1 MPLARLATPFDHPDF
16 IFEPKM
22 DGFRAVAYVEG
33 GACRLVSR
41 NRNMFK
47 TFKPLAKAIA
57 QDLAGHTA
65 ILDGEIVR
73 PGPDGRPLFYELMR
87 RRGPF
92 CFYAFDLLWLDG
104 SDLRQQPLL
113 ERKRALRKL
122 LPLEP
127 RAVRYVEHVAS
138 GTKLFRAVCELDMEG
153 IVAKQAAGLYTP
165 EATTWVKI
173 KNPAYSQAVGR
184 ADFFDREHGK
194 LSRLRRGLFRL
205 IRFFRR

>member
-57 QDLAGHTA
+57 QDLSGRSA

-73 PGPDGRPLFYELMR
+73 PGPDGRPL
-87 RRGPF
+87 
-92 CFYAFDLLWLDG
+92 
-104 SDLRQQPLL
+104 L
-113 ERKRALRKL
+113 ERKALLRKL

-127 RAVRYVEHVAS
+127 RAARYVEHVAS
-138 GTKLFRAVCELDMEG
+138 GTELFRAVCELDMEG

-165 EATTWVKI
+165 ERTSWVKI
-173 KNPAYSQAVGR
+173 KNPTYSQAAGR
-184 ADFFDREHGK
+184 SDFFDR
-194 LSRLRRGLFRL
+194 RRAQ
-205 IRFFRR
+205 